1 MRHFLLGSTFTAFLL
16 LMGPA
21 GPAASQSQ
29 DLPQQLQIMKSELTR
44 NFQALQKEPVPPY
57 YLAYCID
64 RVATQTVSTSFGAIS
79 SQSENTTAFLRVELR
94 VGSYALDNTHELRS
108 PDPLASI
115 FSRIGSLDRA
125 PLSESPDALR
135 VILWQATDKAFKNAA
150 EMLQKVKTERST
162 KVAEEDKSDDFSRLD
177 AQVSLEKPLAV
188 PVDLEK
194 WTSRVRRFSSPFKG
208 DPHLIGGQAYFSSE
222 VRNKFFVNSEGTAL
236 LVPTNYLRLGIYAT
250 TKADDGMEMPLS
262 LSYFGFAESDL
273 PSEDTVMADVK
284 TLMASLEKLRTAP
297 IVDPY
302 TGPAI
307 LSGKASGVF
316 FHEILG
322 HRLEGHRQKSEQEGQ
337 TFKKK
342 VGQLVLPEF
351 ISVIFDPTIKEI
363 YGIKLSGFY
372 RYDDEGAKAEKVTAI
387 ENGIM
392 KDFLMSR
399 SPIEN
404 FSRTNGHSRAQPGLK
419 PVTRQSNLVVASTKT
434 LPDDALRARLI
445 EECKKANKPFGL
457 IFSEVA
463 GGFTMTS
470 RIIPNAFNVTP
481 LLVYRVYVDGR
492 PDEVVR
498 GVDLIGTPLTTFGKI
513 TATGSRFD
521 VFNGMCGAESGAVP
535 VSAVSPSVLVS
546 EIEVQKKAKSQ
557 EKPPILPPPALS
569 SGHPGKEGGLR

>member
-1 MRHFLLGSTFTAFLL
+1 MRQAFLGSTFIVLL
-16 LMGPA
+16 WLGFACPS
-21 GPAASQSQ
+21 PSQSR
-29 DLPQQLQIMKSELTR
+29 DLPLQLQTMKSELNR
-44 NFQALQKEPVPPY
+44 NFQALQREQVPPY

-64 RVATQTVSTSFGAIS
+64 HVSTQSAYASFGAIIS
-79 SQSENTTAFLRVELR
+79 KTENTTAYLRVDMR

-108 PDPLASI
+108 PDPFASI
-115 FSRIGSLDRA
+115 VGRMGSLDRA
-125 PLSESPDALR
+125 PLSESPEALR
-135 VILWQATDKAFKNAA
+135 MILWQATDKAYKSAA
-150 EMLQKVKTERST
+150 ETLQKVKTDRSL
-162 KVAEEDKSDDFSRLD
+162 KVAEEDKSDDFSKVEP
-177 AQVSLEKPLAV
+177 QVSIEKPLAA
-188 PVDLEK
+188 PIDLEK
-194 WTSRVRRFSSPFKG
+194 WAVRIRRFSSALKA
-208 DPHLIGGQAYFSSE
+208 DPHLISGMAYFSSE
-222 VRNKFFVNSEGTAL
+222 VRNKYFVNSEGTAL
-236 LVPTNYLRLGIYAT
+236 LAPTNYLRLAVSAT
-250 TKADDGMEMPLS
+250 TKADDGMEMPLT

-273 PSEDTVMADVK
+273 PSEGQVLGEVK
-284 TLMASLEKLRTAP
+284 TMMESLEKLRTAP
-297 IVDPY
+297 LVDPY

-342 VGQLVLPEF
+342 IGQPVLPEF
-351 ISVIFDPTIKEI
+351 MSVIFDPTVKEL
-363 YGIKLSGFY
+363 YGQKLSGFY
-372 RYDDEGAKAEKVTAI
+372 RFDDEGTRAEKVAAI

-392 KDFLMSR
+392 KNFLMTR

-404 FSRTNGHSRAQPGLK
+404 FSRTNGHSRGQPGLK

-434 LPDDALRARLI
+434 LSDEELRARLI
-445 EECKKANKPFGL
+445 EECRKANKPFGL

-463 GGFTMTS
+463 GGFTMTA
-470 RIIPNAFNVTP
+470 RMIPNAFNVTP

-513 TATGSRFD
+513 TAAGSKFD
-521 VFNGMCGAESGAVP
+521 VFNGMCGAESGSVP

-557 EKPPILPPPALS
+557 EKPPILPPPVVNSDQLK
-569 SGHPGKEGGLR
+569 KEGASR